1 LAFQAAKNIVLREG
15 LLFMEYIFAV
25 GLGMVVG
32 ILSTVFGLAGGIV
45 MVPGLTILGIS
56 HLEAMAS
63 SMGAIIILTSWNTF
77 MYSCKGLVRWSVVF
91 WIAFGAALF
100 SYTAARIAP
109 YLPES
114 WLIMIMMGFL
124 FYVAVRT
131 LMMKNIKA
139 HKPGKYGARLIP
151 FGIGAASGTVAGFT
165 GIGGGGITTPLMLVA
180 GLVENQTA
188 APTANAVMI
197 FTSLAG
203 ALSYA
208 FHGAVHFPRIGL
220 IHADYSLL
228 MAMGSIISS
237 MVGMRINRTISLR
250 TRKLVIGVILI
261 FVTIRLGYELWW

>member
-1 LAFQAAKNIVLREG
+1 
-15 LLFMEYIFAV
+15 MEYIFVV

-45 MVPGLTILGIS
+45 MVPGLTVVGIS

-77 MYSCKGLVRWSVVF
+77 MYSRKGLVRWSVVF
-91 WIAFGAALF
+91 WIALGAALF
-100 SYTAARIAP
+100 SYTAACIAP
-109 YLPES
+109 HLPES
-114 WLIMIMMGFL
+114 WLIMIMMLFL
-124 FYVAVRT
+124 FYVAIRT
-131 LMMKNIKA
+131 LMLKTIKP
-139 HKPGKYGARLIP
+139 HNPKKRGARLMP

-165 GIGGGGITTPLMLVA
+165 GIGGGGITTPLMLVT

-203 ALSYA
+203 TLSYA

-228 MAMGSIISS
+228 MAMGSMFSS
-237 MVGMRINRTISLR
+237 LLGMRINRTISLR
-250 TRKLVIGVILI
+250 SRKLVIGIILI
-261 FVTIRLGYELWW
+261 FVTLRLGYELWW

>member
-1 LAFQAAKNIVLREG
+1 
-15 LLFMEYIFAV
+15 
-25 GLGMVVG
+25 MVVG

-45 MVPGLTILGIS
+45 MVPGLTVVGIS

-63 SMGAIIILTSWNTF
+63 SIGANIILTSWNTF
-77 MYSCKGLVRWSVVF
+77 MYSCKGMVRWSVVF

-109 YLPES
+109 HLPES
-114 WLIMIMMGFL
+114 WLILFMMVFL
-124 FYVAVRT
+124 FYVAIRSLV
-131 LMMKNIKA
+131 MKDL
-139 HKPGKYGARLIP
+139 KPRSSEKRAARLIP

-165 GIGGGGITTPLMLVA
+165 GIGGGGITTPLMLVS

-203 ALSYA
+203 TLSYA
-208 FHGAVHFPRIGL
+208 FHGVTHFPRIGL

-228 MAMGSIISS
+228 MAMGSILSS
-237 MVGMRINRTISLR
+237 LVGMRINRSISLHS
-250 TRKLVIGVILI
+250 RKLVIGIILI